1 MSQHRIQRM
10 SVEGLRTSP
19 AATLP
24 VLVSDV
30 IRQHVDRIDPSCIA
44 DLFALAELPLG
55 GALAADLGAWATRAE
70 REIADLPDGTARAAF
85 VAELAALPPGRV
97 PARLRAVVEALAGRS
112 QPSVS
117 ERVAAVRELWA
128 RTPPDPVIL
137 PTPRAPS
144 GRAAAAAAERR
155 SATPE
160 RKTASPTRPPR
171 APRTPAHLVDPRR
184 GEWVREDAVARL
196 KAPEYLERGLK
207 ESILVAGI
215 KHRSPYKDLTTE
227 EVMSELRR
235 LERERRLKHTGERW
249 LAR

>member
-1 MSQHRIQRM
+1 M

-55 GALAADLGAWATRAE
+55 GSLAADLGAWATRAE
-70 REIADLPDGTARAAF
+70 REIADLPDGAARAAF
-85 VAELAALPPGRV
+85 VAELATLPPGRV
-97 PARLRAVVEALAGRS
+97 PARLRVAVEGLEGRS
-112 QPSVS
+112 QPMVS
-117 ERVAAVRELWA
+117 ERVAAARELWA
-128 RTPPDPVIL
+128 RTPPDAVSL
-137 PTPRAPS
+137 PTPKAATARAPAS
-144 GRAAAAAAERR
+144 ASERR
-155 SATPE
+155 
-160 RKTASPTRPPR
+160 TAAPAR
-171 APRTPAHLVDPRR
+171 APRPARTPAHLVDPRR

-227 EVMSELRR
+227 EIMSELRR
-235 LERERRLKHTGERW
+235 LERERKLKHTGERW